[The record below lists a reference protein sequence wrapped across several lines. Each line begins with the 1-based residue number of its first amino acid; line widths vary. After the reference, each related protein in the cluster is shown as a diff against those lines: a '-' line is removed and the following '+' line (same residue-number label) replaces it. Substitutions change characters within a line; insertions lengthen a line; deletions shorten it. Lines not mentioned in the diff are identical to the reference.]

1 MFHHVIYVFCIFVT
15 VWQGIIFI
23 GNALNGSLESFGN
36 LNILLMAAGITGII
50 LRANGLW

>member
-1 MFHHVIYVFCIFVT
+1 MINSILYIFCVFVT

-23 GNALNGSLESFGN
+23 GNFLNGSLEDFGS
-36 LNILLMAAGITGII
+36 LNILLMAAGITSII